1 MKIAVIGSGI
11 AGNTAAWALSQGPGA
26 SAREVTVY
34 EKDPRIGGHAHTVDV
49 DYDGTSIAVD
59 MGFIVYNELNYPNM
73 IALFDHLGVKTKPS
87 DMSFAVSID
96 EGKREWKGADQM
108 FQGLFA
114 RKRNALSPA
123 FYGMLLEILRFN
135 KRALADLDAGTLEG
149 LSLGEYLA
157 KNRFKGRFL
166 TDYLIPMG
174 AAIWSMPT
182 DEMLRF
188 PARSF
193 VQFFRNHKLLHFD
206 RPVWRTVDG
215 GSREYVKRIIQPYAE
230 RIRVGVGATRIER
243 SAGGVMVTDT
253 TGHTE
258 RFDEV
263 ILACHSDQALGLL
276 ADASAEERAVLGA
289 IRYKDNKVYLHR
301 DETLMPKRK
310 AAWAAWNFLSWP
322 TDDDDARR
330 VSVSY
335 SMNLLQGIP
344 ERHPLFVSLNPP
356 RAPRADKTF
365 VHFVTGHPQY
375 DQAAIDAQKR
385 LPTIQGVNRTW
396 FAGAW
401 ANYGFHEDGLAAG
414 LIVAEGLGAVVPWR
428 APLVT
433 PRDGYRVAAE

>member
-11 AGNTAAWALSQGPGA
+11 AGNTAAWALTQGPGA
-26 SAREVTVY
+26 STREVIVY
-34 EKDPRIGGHAHTVDV
+34 EKDPRVGGHAHTVDI
-49 DYDGTSIAVD
+49 DYDGSPIAVD

-73 IALFDHLGVKTKPS
+73 IALFDLLGVKTKPS

-96 EGKREWKGADQM
+96 EGQREWKGADQL
-108 FQGLFA
+108 FKGLFA
-114 RKRNALSPA
+114 RKRNAVSPA
-123 FYGMLLEILRFN
+123 FWGMLLEIMRFN
-135 KRALADLDAGTLEG
+135 KAALKALDDGALEG
-149 LSLGEYLA
+149 LALGEYLA
-157 KNRFKGRFL
+157 KNNFKGRFL

-182 DEMLRF
+182 DEMMRF

-215 GSREYVKRIIQPYAE
+215 GSREYVKRITKAYE
-230 RIRVGVGATRIER
+230 DKIRVGVGAARIER
-243 SAGGVMVTDT
+243 TKGSVYVTDT
-253 TGHTE
+253 TGHVD

-263 ILACHSDQALGLL
+263 ILACHSDQALALL
-276 ADASAEERAVLGA
+276 ADVSPEEQAVLSA

-322 TDDDDARR
+322 TEDDDARR

-344 ERHPLFVSLNPP
+344 ERTPLFVSLNPP

-375 DQAAIDAQKR
+375 DQAAINAQKA

-401 ANYGFHEDGLAAG
+401 ANYGFHEDGLTAG
-414 LIVAEGLGAVVPWR
+414 LTVAEGLGAVVPWR
-428 APLVT
+428 T
-433 PRDGYRVAAE
+433 PAVPARDAYKVAAE

>member
-1 MKIAVIGSGI
+1 MKIAVIGSGV
-11 AGNTAAWALSQGPGA
+11 AGNTAAWALTQGPGA
-26 SAREVTVY
+26 SAREVVVY
-34 EKDPRIGGHAHTVDV
+34 EKDPRVGGHAHTVDI
-49 DYDGTSIAVD
+49 DYDGTPIAVD

-73 IALFDHLGVKTKPS
+73 IALFHLLGVKTKPS
-87 DMSFAVSID
+87 DMSFSVSID
-96 EGKREWKGADQM
+96 EGKREWKGADQL
-108 FQGLFA
+108 FKGLFA

-123 FYGMLLEILRFN
+123 FWGMLLEILRFN
-135 KRALADLDAGTLEG
+135 KSALKALDDGALDG
-149 LSLGEYLA
+149 LSLGDYLA
-157 KNRFKGRFL
+157 RNNFKGRFL
-166 TDYLIPMG
+166 SDYLIPMG

-215 GSREYVKRIIQPYAE
+215 GSREYVKRITKAYE
-230 RIRVGVGATRIER
+230 GRIRVGVGATRIER
-243 SAGGVMVTDT
+243 AKGSVYVTDT
-253 TGHTE
+253 TGHVE

-263 ILACHSDQALGLL
+263 ILACHSDQALALL
-276 ADASAEERAVLGA
+276 PDASPDERAVLGS

-301 DETLMPKRK
+301 DESLMPKRK

-322 TDDDDARR
+322 TQDEDARR

-344 ERHPLFVSLNPP
+344 ERTPLFVSLNPP

-375 DQAAIDAQKR
+375 DQAAIDAQKA

-396 FAGAW
+396 FCGAW
-401 ANYGFHEDGLAAG
+401 ANYGFHEDGLTAG
-414 LIVAEGLGAVVPWR
+414 LNVAEGLGAVVPWR
-428 APLVT
+428 T
-433 PRDGYRVAAE
+433 PAVPARDAYKVAAE